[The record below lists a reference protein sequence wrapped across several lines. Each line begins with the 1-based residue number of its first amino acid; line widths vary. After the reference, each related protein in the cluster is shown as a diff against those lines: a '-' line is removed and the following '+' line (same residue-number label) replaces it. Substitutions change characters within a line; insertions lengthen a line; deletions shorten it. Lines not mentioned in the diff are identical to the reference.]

1 MSSSEIDALQEYSR
15 SLSSLPSSPLSS
27 TYSNS
32 AQYTL
37 SSSMASMTLSGNG
50 VKSTTGS
57 QCSSK
62 SHSPAGSITST
73 LTLTGRQDE
82 ITTPNSGSD
91 CGDLREDKQVNF
103 KVKCCSLDL
112 DLELSLILCRGQN
125 LLQQQIWI
133 AQMTKST
140 TAPLRWS
147 RQS

>member
-1 MSSSEIDALQEYSR
+1 MSSSEIDALSR

-82 ITTPNSGSD
+82 LTTPNSGSD

-103 KVKCCSLDL
+103 KVKFGFGFGFRTI
-112 DLELSLILCRGQN
+112 LIFFAEARTYSNSRSGSF
-125 LLQQQIWI
+125 
-133 AQMTKST
+133 K
-140 TAPLRWS
+140 
-147 RQS
+147 RQSL